1 MFRWFCDLRVRKLN
15 ALALAGRP
23 VSFGKNLS
31 LDYYARAGAVAVG
44 VFGAVVASGW
54 FFHIEPLKSV
64 LPGLDELKVNAAC
77 CFAAA
82 GGALWLL
89 QTAKPGSQ
97 WCQLARVL
105 AVCVAM
111 LGAVALAERLSG
123 IRVDVDQL
131 FFPARAAVT
140 LNASAAGTSPLM
152 DIGFL
157 CCGLALVIFKAGE
170 AKIAVFAQAL
180 ACVALAVSA
189 SVIVGHAYGAA
200 ALVGV
205 GRYAAMSPLAAAAFF
220 ILASSLLAADAKH
233 GFMGIATSDTSGGV
247 VSRRLLSAIPL
258 VLFALGWASLK
269 AAEAG
274 LFDFHLALAA
284 TVSIGGLACA
294 AGIAVTAVT
303 LHKTDLVRKE
313 AMAQIRALNDR
324 LDRQEEE
331 RKQQLAKS
339 MAELGAANKMLEK
352 LSQHDG
358 LTGVANRAYFDK
370 YLESQIAIARRH
382 NRSVALVL
390 CDVDSFK
397 AYNDNYGH
405 QAGDECLKQVAAAIL
420 SSSKR
425 TADVVAR
432 YGGEEFAI
440 ILPETGVKGAMRVAE
455 SARAAVARMKLPHGH
470 SLAGPHVSVSGG
482 VAATVWQGE
491 QTAKQLIAAADKLL
505 YEGKRQGRNRM
516 ISAPAVAA

>member
-1 MFRWFCDLRVRKLN
+1 MFRWFRDLRVRKLN
-15 ALALAGRP
+15 ARALPGQRI
-23 VSFGKNLS
+23 SFGKNYFS
-31 LDYYARAGAVAVG
+31 LDWYARAGAVTVG

-54 FFHIEPLKSV
+54 FFHIGPLKSL
-64 LPGLDELKVNAAC
+64 LPGLAVLKVNAAC

-82 GGALWLL
+82 GASLWLL
-89 QTAKPGSQ
+89 QTAKPDSQ
-97 WCQLARVL
+97 WRQLARVL
-105 AVCVAM
+105 SVFVAL
-111 LGAVALAERLSG
+111 LGAIALLERLSG
-123 IRVDVDQL
+123 IRVDVDRL
-131 FFPARAAVT
+131 FFRARAVVT
-140 LNASAAGTSPLM
+140 LNADAAGTSPLM

-157 CCGLALVIFKAGE
+157 CCGLALVMCKARE
-170 AKIAVFAQAL
+170 AKIAVAAQAL
-180 ACVALAVSA
+180 ACVALVVSA
-189 SVIVGHAYGAA
+189 MAIVGDAYGAA
-200 ALVGV
+200 ALVRV
-205 GRYAAMSPLAAAAFF
+205 WRYAAMPPLAALAFF
-220 ILASSLLAADAKH
+220 ILASSLLAADARH
-233 GFMGIATSDTSGGV
+233 GFMRIATSDTSGGIV
-247 VSRRLLSAIPL
+247 TRRLLSAMPL

-269 AAEAG
+269 GAEAG
-274 LFDFHLALAA
+274 LFDFSFALAA
-284 TVSIGGLACA
+284 TVSIGIVACA
-294 AGIAVTAVT
+294 AGIGVTAVG

-382 NRSVALVL
+382 NRSVALV

-440 ILPETGVKGAMRVAE
+440 ILPETAIKGAMRVAE

-470 SLAGPHVSVSGG
+470 SLAGPFVSISGG
-482 VAATVWQGE
+482 IAATLWQGE
-491 QTAKQLIAAADKLL
+491 QTAKQLIEVADKLL
-505 YEGKRQGRNRM
+505 YEAKRQGRNRM
-516 ISAPAVAA
+516 ISAPPVAA